1 MEMFNAKDRRHPSMD
16 DHMNLKKPGFGGPSS
31 KKDFN
36 KSERKTLAKYQR
48 VVDRN
53 KDFEGGNFNH
63 NYDTTWK
70 AVTRDLIS
78 RTAKKKP
85 FEPMYAKNT
94 IATTDAVE
102 EGRIFRFEEFISE
115 NFNMFAEAEEEEEEN
130 PFGQEEMNLEEPES
144 ELTNGMEIPEVDEE
158 KLESLIEDYGSELK
172 DLVED
177 IAEKL
182 EIEKEEAFDLLLAAV
197 HKMKT
202 EPEEENEEDEENE
215 EEEDE
220 KKEEKEEEGA

>member
-1 MEMFNAKDRRHPSMD
+1 MEMFNTKDRRHPSMD

-115 NFNMFAEAEEEEEEN
+115 NFNMFAEAEEEEEN

>member
-215 EEEDE
+215 EEDE
-220 KKEEKEEEGA
+220 KKEEKEEEEGA